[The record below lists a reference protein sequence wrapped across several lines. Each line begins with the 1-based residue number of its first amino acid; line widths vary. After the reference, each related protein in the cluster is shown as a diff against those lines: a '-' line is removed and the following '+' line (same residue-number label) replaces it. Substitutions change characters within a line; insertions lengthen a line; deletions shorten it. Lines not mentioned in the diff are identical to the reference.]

1 MSASP
6 KVVVVHPGAEDRAE
20 LVEAV
25 ARPRRLDGAVVGLV
39 DNARTNSDRFM
50 RVVGQLLEQAGVGS
64 VVIRRKPNPSIPL
77 PDDTFD
83 ELLKQCDIV
92 VHGVAD

>member
-1 MSASP
+1 MNS
-6 KVVVVHPGAEDRAE
+6 KETIVIVHPAAEDEARP
-20 LVEAV
+20 VEAV
-25 ARPRRLDGAVVGLV
+25 PRPSRLERAVVGLV

-50 RVVGQLLEQAGVGS
+50 KTLAPLLEKAGVGNIL
-64 VVIRRKPNPSIPL
+64 IRRKPNPSIPL
-77 PDDTFD
+77 PDEAFD

>member
-1 MSASP
+1 MAETL
-6 KVVVVHPGAEDRAE
+6 VVVHPAAEDRAT

-25 ARPRRLDGAVVGLV
+25 ARPPRLGGAAVGLV

-50 RVVGQLLEQAGVGS
+50 RVVGELLERAGVVS

-77 PDDTFD
+77 PDDAFD

>member
-1 MSASP
+1 MSGGSI
-6 KVVVVHPGAEDRAE
+6 VIVHPAAEDRAE
-20 LVEAV
+20 LVEA
-25 ARPRRLDGAVVGLV
+25 APRPPRLDGAVVGLV

-50 RVVGQLLEQAGVGS
+50 RVVGGLLEKAGVGS
-64 VVIRRKPNPSIPL
+64 VVSRRKPNPSVPL
-77 PDDTFD
+77 PDDAFD

>member
-1 MSASP
+1 MSV
-6 KVVVVHPGAEDRAE
+6 KEKIVVVHPAAEDEAR
-20 LVEAV
+20 LVEACP
-25 ARPRRLDGAVVGLV
+25 RPSRLESAVVGLV

-50 RVVGQLLEQAGVGS
+50 HTLGQLIEKAGVGS
-64 VVIRRKPNPSIPL
+64 VLIRRKPNPSIPL
-77 PDDTFD
+77 PDEAFD

>member
-1 MSASP
+1 MSESST
-6 KVVVVHPGAEDRAE
+6 VVVIHPAAADQAE

-25 ARPRRLDGAVVGLV
+25 PRPPRLDGAVVGLV

-50 RVVGQLLEQAGVGS
+50 RVVGGLLEKAGVGS
-64 VVIRRKPNPSIPL
+64 VVSRRKPNPSIPL
-77 PDDTFD
+77 PDDAFD
-83 ELLKQCDIV
+83 ELLARCDIV